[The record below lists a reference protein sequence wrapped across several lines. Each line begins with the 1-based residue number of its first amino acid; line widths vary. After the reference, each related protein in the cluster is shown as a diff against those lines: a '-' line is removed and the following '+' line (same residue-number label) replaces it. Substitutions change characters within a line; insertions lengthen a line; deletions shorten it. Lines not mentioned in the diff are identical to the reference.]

1 MNDETEAAERDGEE
15 LWLQFLRGRSAPET
29 ACPDET
35 VLAAYVDDRVGEEER
50 AAVERHLCDC
60 DRCRAAVMETRLA
73 IGESAGPLPSGLE
86 RRAKALVGDRVA
98 AAPVPVA
105 GRVLKFPG
113 WAVVNWAA
121 AAAACLVVSYCG
133 YALGQR
139 TARDREQIERKTVDS
154 MLPGSVLRETLI

>member
-1 MNDETEAAERDGEE
+1 MTDEIESVERDEKK
-15 LWLQFLRGRSAPET
+15 LWSRFSRSRSVPDA

-35 VLAAYVDDRVGEEER
+35 VLAAYLDDRVGEEER

-60 DRCRAAVMETRLA
+60 DRCRTAVMETCPA
-73 IGESAGPLPSGLE
+73 IGEPAGPLPSGLE
-86 RRAKALVGDRVA
+86 RKAKALVRDNAA
-98 AAPVPVA
+98 AAPVPVP
-105 GRVLKFPG
+105 GRVLRFPG

-121 AAAACLVVSYCG
+121 AAAACLVVSCCG